1 MNDSSSAYLCVVR
14 RHQNHIPDLVPIHI
28 WDTKN
33 RQRAV
38 QAGGLRLLP
47 PDITWRQTNPPGS
60 LALNVFT
67 SIYSQTKKTNCC
79 FLFSTPGFI
88 PDPKTCTLLRLHR
101 CRQWQSEVIT
111 YSAVPLT
118 SVFVNSWELV
128 RMGHQAV
135 PGSACVFVQTTLSP
149 VELRFQRTLPQGPS
163 ICPVHC

>member
-1 MNDSSSAYLCVVR
+1 MIAAVLTCVLSDATRTTSPTLSPSTSGTLRTGRELCR
-14 RHQNHIPDLVPIHI
+14 PEGWGCCHLTSPEDRQIPQEV
-28 WDTKN
+28 
-33 RQRAV
+33 
-38 QAGGLRLLP
+38 
-47 PDITWRQTNPPGS
+47 S
-60 LALNVFT
+60 LNVFT
-67 SIYSQTKKTNCC
+67 SIYSQTKKTVF

-88 PDPKTCTLLRLHR
+88 PDPKTCTLLRMYR
-101 CRQWQSEVIT
+101 CRQWKSEVIT

-149 VELRFQRTLPQGPS
+149 VELRFQRTLPQGLS